1 MPVKVEAQLFL
12 DALAALEL
20 PPLHEMD
27 AATQRAIFDAKNPD
41 GPPPPA
47 VASVE
52 DVMIPGPGGDIG
64 VRIYRP
70 STDDRLPVLV
80 YAHGGGWVIGSL
92 DSHDSV
98 CRSLANAASAVVV
111 SVDYRLAPEH
121 PYPAPFDD
129 CVAALQWAHTNATQF
144 GGDGSRMAV
153 AGDSAGG
160 NLAAALALWARDN
173 GGPGLAAQVLTYPV
187 CNIADPDTASFADN
201 AEGYLLT
208 AAWMNWF
215 SDQYVPDTADRANPY
230 VSPAMAESHA
240 GLPPALVFTAEYDPL
255 RDDGT
260 NYAKQLTDAGVA
272 TEHVNYE
279 GQVHGFASQID
290 AMPDAQ
296 DAVDRAAT
304 FLKSNWQ

>member
-1 MPVKVEAQLFL
+1 MPVKAEAQLFL

-27 AATQRAIFDAKNPD
+27 AATQRAIFDARNPD
-41 GPPPPA
+41 APPPPE
-47 VASVE
+47 VASV
-52 DVMIPGPGGDIG
+52 DDLSIPGPGGDIG
-64 VRIYRP
+64 LRIYRP
-70 STDDRLPVLV
+70 STNDGLPVLV

-98 CRSLANAASAVVV
+98 CRAWANAASAVVV
-111 SVDYRLAPEH
+111 SVDYRLAPEN

-129 CVAALQWAHTNATQF
+129 CVAALQWAHANAAQF
-144 GGDGSRMAV
+144 GGDPSRMAV

-173 GGPGLAAQVLTYPV
+173 DGPALAAQVLTYPV
-187 CNIADPDTASFADN
+187 TNIAAPDTPSFAAN

-215 SDQYVPDTADRANPY
+215 NDQYVPEAADRADPY

-255 RDDGT
+255 RDDGAG
-260 NYAKQLTDAGVA
+260 YAKTLGDAGVMV
-272 TEHVNYE
+272 EYVNYE

-296 DAVDRAAT
+296 DAANRAGT
-304 FLKSNWQ
+304 FLNSNW